1 MLEQSWQNSTI
12 LGWREEKAKPRCFV
26 LSIDCLI
33 NFGFLSIVITI
44 SCRYTQMSSKES
56 ENAGASWQNS
66 TILGW
71 GRERQKLSS
80 FRLTNGY
87 RRGLSSIDFLLFP
100 RPFSSVFFDEK
111 REVDFFFNLTKNLLA
126 PSFRVEG
133 DTKQNRISTNLGL
146 CSPFMLLQHGFNLI
160 TV

>member
-1 MLEQSWQNSTI
+1 
-12 LGWREEKAKPRCFV
+12 
-26 LSIDCLI
+26 
-33 NFGFLSIVITI
+33 
-44 SCRYTQMSSKES
+44 MSSKEP
-56 ENAGASWQNS
+56 ACVKASWQNS
-66 TILGW
+66 TILGRE
-71 GRERQKLSS
+71 RERQKLSS

-146 CSPFMLLQHGFNLI
+146 SSPFMLLQHGFNLI